1 MWNTLFHKIVHCYF
15 PLIRKLFVIVL
26 WISSIYS
33 RFWNSF
39 FYSPCISPMN
49 NWGGKIVGIW
59 QLVTSLC
66 KTVDTDRIK
75 KILVMSQKSSS
86 RKAPTTCHNKWQID
100 FTGRSSRSLGAAAIG
115 DKHVTPWTQVGAIG
129 WQLICFTICLCMH
142 NPTDIFYYF
151 PVGPCCTTWLQHRQA
166 RHRRHIQGTRWQI
179 GREKGLG
186 RRFSTSQTGSMGI
199 LAFLFRF
206 TMVFLSPI
214 IWLYSS
220 QVPMNMF
227 IMWMSGN
234 SISIFPIMMVGM
246 MFLRPIQALF
256 SAGQA
261 FKAIEGE
268 QAILQKMVWFLGQ
281 YLGYVLVDFWRYS
294 SLYTCKF
301 EQTKQFS
308 KHFRRSF

>member
-129 WQLICFTICLCMH
+129 WQLICFTICLHAYRVFHGNWHEKNRH
-142 NPTDIFYYF
+142 N
-151 PVGPCCTTWLQHRQA
+151 
-166 RHRRHIQGTRWQI
+166 
-179 GREKGLG
+179 
-186 RRFSTSQTGSMGI
+186 S
-199 LAFLFRF
+199 
-206 TMVFLSPI
+206 
-214 IWLYSS
+214 
-220 QVPMNMF
+220 
-227 IMWMSGN
+227 
-234 SISIFPIMMVGM
+234 
-246 MFLRPIQALF
+246 
-256 SAGQA
+256 
-261 FKAIEGE
+261 
-268 QAILQKMVWFLGQ
+268 
-281 YLGYVLVDFWRYS
+281 
-294 SLYTCKF
+294 
-301 EQTKQFS
+301 
-308 KHFRRSF
+308 